1 MKTRLRPGKITPV
14 PAKMVFLWRACH
26 VAGRRYFDAAQSLR
40 RMAGMSRQ
48 EERTY
53 RVARKKL
60 GVAELKAQRE
70 RLRQDLEQFAS
81 RKPDAAVISSLK
93 ERLKG
98 LDAEIAA
105 AEAERK
111 SEGERGDGENEGGS
125 GRYSPRGWIVDR

>member
-1 MKTRLRPGKITPV
+1 
-14 PAKMVFLWRACH
+14 
-26 VAGRRYFDAAQSLR
+26 
-40 RMAGMSRQ
+40 MSRM

-60 GVAELKAQRE
+60 GVQELKAQRE

-81 RKPDAAVISSLK
+81 RKPDASVIASLK
-93 ERLKG
+93 ERLRG

-111 SEGERGDGENEGGS
+111 RDADRQSGDSEGGEGEGG
-125 GRYSPRGWIVDR
+125 GRYSPRGWIGQS